1 MAEGLVRETGPQCH
15 ACPLQVG
22 SHRFTV
28 EAELLRDLLDR
39 IATAMQLD
47 HLLDDLRPQ
56 AAVDAPRGGAS
67 GLGGA
72 I

>member
-1 MAEGLVRETGPQCH
+1 VS
-15 ACPLQVG
+15 

-39 IATAMQLD
+39 MATAMQLD
-47 HLLDDLRPQ
+47 YLLDDLRPQ
-56 AAVDAPRGGAS
+56 AAGDAPRGGAS